1 LKSSRVSVPA
11 ASLAGAALLLASL
24 LTGCLTPDQIAAL
37 QKDVTD
43 MRTQMEQL
51 RKENK
56 ETAASVKALE
66 TSMKQGD
73 GAAEQNAENRRQLEA
88 IRDDVRTVNSRLEE
102 LTHRLSGLSPS
113 NPGASPRLAAPPAA
127 GGSPPPAPTTSGTS
141 PGPVPQGG
149 SADPDELFNGAYADY
164 SKGNYAPAIL
174 GFTEFLKRFPQ
185 TERADDA
192 LYWIGLCHYDQ
203 GEYGEAISQFD
214 RLIQEYPSGDKVSG
228 AHLKKGLSL
237 LEMNRTAQGVV
248 QLQYLVEHFPKSD
261 EARIA
266 KDRLQELGVKP

>member
-1 LKSSRVSVPA
+1 VLA
-11 ASLAGAALLLASL
+11 ACAALLFSVLFA
-24 LTGCLTPDQIAAL
+24 GCLTPDQIAAL

-43 MRTQMEQL
+43 MRGQMEQM

-56 ETAASVKALE
+56 DTAASVKALE
-66 TSMKQGD
+66 ASMKEGN

-102 LTHRLSGLSPS
+102 LQHRLSGFSPS
-113 NPGASPRLAAPPAA
+113 NPGGSPRASAPPPSAGAAAPPAPGAAAAA
-127 GGSPPPAPTTSGTS
+127 GVAAGAAGAA
-141 PGPVPQGG
+141 G

-174 GFTEFLKRFPQ
+174 GFTEFLKRFPT

-203 GEYGEAISQFD
+203 GEYAEAIAQFD
-214 RLIQEYPSGDKVSG
+214 RLIQEYPGGDKLPG

-248 QLQYLVEHFPKSD
+248 QLQYLVEHYPKSD